1 MPNRFPSPRIVRFFR
16 AMIGGAGIMVM
27 PLRAAGEAGAGQSM
41 EVSRAGIIIE
51 VVVFTLGLVLWSTLI
66 WRTRYRILE
75 WLKDLALQGTRGIT
89 SRRLRRVS
97 VFRLLQLVRI
107 GTRLASVGLILTG
120 VFVWMLLVMET
131 LPFTHVLAVRME
143 HSLFAKIEALLF
155 SAVATVPDLVVIAF
169 IYFIA
174 RVAHELLNHYFQSIV
189 QGEVESR
196 VFDRVTA
203 EMTMR
208 LADIGIWVAA
218 VIIAF
223 PYLPG
228 SGSDAFRGV
237 SVLAGLMISIGS
249 ANFVSQFTSGLSL
262 IYGRAIRPGD
272 YIETAQGDGVV
283 EHIGLLACSL
293 RSSRDELL
301 SIPHS
306 VVASKLKNFSR
317 GLGGVRF
324 TTEVTI
330 GYDTPWR
337 QVRDLLLAAADDT
350 AGIRAEPAP
359 TVRQASLEDYYVRYE
374 LLFTPDAPSERSRL
388 LGRLHEAIQDRFHG
402 AGVQIMSPH
411 YLGDPVMPKIPVPS
425 GKADAGLTS

>member
-1 MPNRFPSPRIVRFFR
+1 MHHRLLNLRIGRFFR
-16 AMIGGAGIMVM
+16 AMSWGAGFMVV
-27 PLRAAGEAGAGQSM
+27 PLRAAGEVGEVESM
-41 EVSRAGIIIE
+41 VASQTGILIE
-51 VVVFTLGLVLWSTLI
+51 VVLFTLGLVLWSTLI
-66 WRTRYRILE
+66 WRARHRILE
-75 WLKDLALQGTRGIT
+75 RLKELALQGTRGIT

-107 GTRLASVGLILTG
+107 GTRLASVGLILAG
-120 VFVWMLLVMET
+120 IFVWILLVMEA

-143 HSLFAKIEALLF
+143 HSLFAKIEALLY
-155 SAVATVPDLVVIAF
+155 SAVGTVPNLMVIAF

-203 EMTMR
+203 DMTMR

-228 SGSDAFRGV
+228 SGSAAFRGV

-249 ANFVSQFTSGLSL
+249 ANLVSQFTCGLSL

-272 YIETAQGDGVV
+272 YIETSQGEGVV
-283 EHIGLLACSL
+283 EHIGVLACSL
-293 RSSRDELL
+293 RSPRDELL

-306 VVASKLKNFSR
+306 VVAAGLKNFSR
-317 GLGGVRF
+317 GVGGVRF

-337 QVRDLLLAAADDT
+337 QVRELLLAAAGDT

-359 TVRQASLEDYYVRYE
+359 TVRQAALEDYYVRYE
-374 LLFTPDAPSERSRL
+374 LQFTPDAPSDRSPL

-411 YLGDPVMPKIPVPS
+411 YRSDPDAPKIPVSS
-425 GKADAGLTS
+425 GKADRGQAS